1 MDLRVNQMQN
11 VNQVNQLNKE
21 QAAEGNF
28 KFTLVS
34 HIEEQ
39 ELQARLSTMLEEITQ
54 QGEKIKKR
62 MDIKDV
68 KKYRGMIQE
77 FMNEIVSRSHVF
89 SRENSLDRRGRH
101 RVYGIV
107 KMVNET
113 LDELAQELL
122 KDEKDSISV
131 LNSIDEIRGMLLDLF
146 M

>member
-1 MDLRVNQMQN
+1 MDLRVNQLQQ
-11 VNQVNQLNKE
+11 VNQVDTRPNTVQSDS
-21 QAAEGNF
+21 AF

-39 ELQARLSTMLEEITQ
+39 ELQARMTLMLEEITQ
-54 QGEKIKKR
+54 QGERIKKR

-68 KKYRGMIQE
+68 KRYRMLIQE
-77 FMNEIVSRSHVF
+77 FLGEVVSRSHKF

-107 KMVNET
+107 KLVNET
-113 LDELAQELL
+113 LDELAKELIQE
-122 KDEKDSISV
+122 ETDSIRI
-131 LNSIDEIRGMLLDLF
+131 LGRIDEIRGLLLDLF

>member
-11 VNQVNQLNKE
+11 VNQVNQVNKE
-21 QAAEGNF
+21 QAADGNF

-68 KKYRGMIQE
+68 RKYRGMIQE

-122 KDEKDSISV
+122 KDEKDSIAI